1 MQTSRESRAQ
11 TALCIALCTAFIA
24 VLLFPYAKNG
34 LWFDDALN
42 SQMWGML
49 NRFDVGIWDFSVRV
63 SKVWFYEAG
72 RILLCWP
79 VLYGFFYV
87 TREPEIVRLA
97 AVLLV
102 LVHVGLVV
110 RLLREVRIPW
120 PTIGVFVLFLVAL
133 FQIRANDDPVAAYAS
148 FCQLLGI
155 ALSVALL
162 LLVRWWNTGATWY
175 LFASIGLVMV
185 SLLGYELN
193 VVFVP
198 VCMVTILVSRHP
210 HRLRNLA
217 MLLVP
222 FLLFIAVNLYA
233 KHGASQ
239 PYQGSTFGALSAVPI
254 SYMKQLSA
262 AFPGSF
268 YLFRARS
275 EFPLAS
281 LVATTV
287 TNPMAWLTAALAL
300 VSFSLVA
307 RRHSVVSKKM
317 PSGALATAAAFLL
330 MPPVLISISARYQS
344 FIGWGDAHLPV
355 YYQYFGLAFLGAS
368 AFSWVCRKYR
378 APTIWIVAPLFAAYA
393 ALNWMMNLRQ
403 VDYLDAIFAEPRS
416 SLVAALR
423 SGLME
428 PVRDGDLVEI
438 VNAPIFIN
446 GNLIYQTIQKRVAT
460 PNEAASIKYFQSL
473 PGASAKSFRLER
485 DPVAP
490 HSWRLTATAG

>member
-1 MQTSRESRAQ
+1 MHTPKESRAH
-11 TALCIALCTAFIA
+11 TALCTALCTAFIA
-24 VLLFPYAKNG
+24 VLMFPYAKNG

-87 TREPEIVRLA
+87 TREPEVVRLA

-102 LVHVGLVV
+102 LIHVGLVV

-120 PTIGVFVLFLVAL
+120 PTVGAFVLFLVPL
-133 FQIRANDDPVAAYAS
+133 FQIRANDDPIAAYAS

-175 LFASIGLVMV
+175 LVTSIGLVMV

-193 VVFVP
+193 VVFIP
-198 VCMVTILVSRHP
+198 ICMGTILLSRHP
-210 HRLRNLA
+210 HRVRNLA

-222 FLLFIAVNLYA
+222 FFLFVVINLYA

-239 PYQGSTFGALSAVPI
+239 PYQGSTFGALSAVPM
-254 SYMKQLSA
+254 SYLKQLSA
-262 AFPGSF
+262 AIPGSF
-268 YLFRARS
+268 YLFRAQT
-275 EFPLAS
+275 EFPMAS
-281 LVATTV
+281 LVGVAV
-287 TNPMAWLTAALAL
+287 RNPIAWLTAALAL
-300 VSFSLVA
+300 ASFSMVA
-307 RRHSVVSKKM
+307 RRHSVIPRRV
-317 PSGALATAAAFLL
+317 PFGALATAAAFLL
-330 MPPVLISISARYQS
+330 VPPVLISISARYQS

-355 YYQYFGLAFLGAS
+355 YYQYFGLAFLCAS
-368 AFSWVCRKYR
+368 AFGWAYRKYKL
-378 APTIWIVAPLFAAYA
+378 PTLWIAGPLFAAYS
-393 ALNWMMNLRQ
+393 ALNLIVNLHQ

-423 SGLME
+423 HGLMD
-428 PVRDGDLVEI
+428 PVQDGDLVEI

-446 GNLIYQTIQKRVAT
+446 GNLIYQTVQKRVAT

-473 PGASAKSFRLER
+473 PRPSAKSYRLDR
-485 DPVAP
+485 APLAP
-490 HSWRLTATAG
+490 HAWRLTARAD